1 MCGIFGMLVSED
13 SNITPSL
20 LHSTV
25 NNLFE
30 LSESRG
36 KEAAGLAI
44 LSGQTINVY
53 KQPLSA
59 SVMIRT
65 KSYKKLF
72 DDLGNNGKMTKND
85 KIRAPFAVIGHS
97 RLVTDGLQGINYNNQ
112 PIVTN
117 GVIGV
122 HNGIIVNKDAL
133 WRQFP
138 SMERKYEIDT
148 EVIMSLIRKFYTE
161 KRSLIWAVQSTFCL
175 IKGSAS
181 IAVLLND
188 NNNLV
193 LATNTGSL
201 YLCTKPAS
209 NICIFAS
216 ERYILEALIKMRYL
230 QSILGT
236 RRHKQDLQR
245 FISQCEISQIKPG
258 NGCLINL
265 LDLSRQNFSFDD
277 KDVSVSTKDN
287 DNISIFNI
295 VDPSSKYED
304 SIASLKRCAKCIL
317 PETMPMIEFDD
328 QGICNFCRSHE
339 KMEIKGPAALEEFI
353 DQYRSR
359 NGEQDCIFPLSGGR
373 DSCYGLHYVKNVL
386 KMNPIAYTYDWGMVT
401 DLARRNQ
408 ARLCGKLGIEHII
421 ISADIK
427 TKRKNIQRNVRAWLK
442 KPDLGMI
449 PLFMAGDKQYFYYAN
464 KLRKQMGIKLVFLC
478 GNRLEKTGFKSL
490 FSGISEEEGR
500 RTYDISLFKK
510 IKLANYYAKQF
521 LLNPSYL
528 NRSILDTLF
537 AYYSAYI
544 LSHDFAWLFQYINWD
559 EKEIMSTLINE
570 YDWEVASDSNV
581 TWRIGDGTA
590 AFYNYIYYTVA
601 GFTENDTFRSNQ
613 IREGMITR
621 EEALELVKVENKP
634 RYDSIQEYSHQI
646 GFDCEEALY
655 IINSIPKLY

>member
-1 MCGIFGMLVSED
+1 
-13 SNITPSL
+13 
-20 LHSTV
+20 
-25 NNLFE
+25 
-30 LSESRG
+30 
-36 KEAAGLAI
+36 
-44 LSGQTINVY
+44 
-53 KQPLSA
+53 
-59 SVMIRT
+59 
-65 KSYKKLF
+65 
-72 DDLGNNGKMTKND
+72 
-85 KIRAPFAVIGHS
+85 
-97 RLVTDGLQGINYNNQ
+97 
-112 PIVTN
+112 
-117 GVIGV
+117 
-122 HNGIIVNKDAL
+122 
-133 WRQFP
+133 
-138 SMERKYEIDT
+138 
-148 EVIMSLIRKFYTE
+148 
-161 KRSLIWAVQSTFCL
+161 
-175 IKGSAS
+175 
-181 IAVLLND
+181 
-188 NNNLV
+188 
-193 LATNTGSL
+193 
-201 YLCTKPAS
+201 
-209 NICIFAS
+209 
-216 ERYILEALIKMRYL
+216 
-230 QSILGT
+230 
-236 RRHKQDLQR
+236 
-245 FISQCEISQIKPG
+245 
-258 NGCLINL
+258 
-265 LDLSRQNFSFDD
+265 
-277 KDVSVSTKDN
+277 
-287 DNISIFNI
+287 
-295 VDPSSKYED
+295 
-304 SIASLKRCAKCIL
+304 
-317 PETMPMIEFDD
+317 
-328 QGICNFCRSHE
+328 
-339 KMEIKGPAALEEFI
+339 
-353 DQYRSR
+353 
-359 NGEQDCIFPLSGGR
+359 
-373 DSCYGLHYVKNVL
+373 
-386 KMNPIAYTYDWGMVT
+386 MNPIAYTYDWGMVT

-408 ARLCGKLGIEHII
+408 ARICGKLGIEHII

-570 YDWEVASDSNV
+570 YDWEVASDSDV

-613 IREGMITR
+613 IREDMITR